1 MSETLFSL
9 IYGFVYDGRWPRV
22 LEWLAMSLAL
32 GGVVWAI
39 RLHAHKDEQAMDGV
53 EQVHG

>member
-9 IYGFVYDGRWPRV
+9 IYGFVYDGRWPRA

-39 RLHAHKDEQAMDGV
+39 RLHADKGGEISEEAA
-53 EQVHG
+53 QVH